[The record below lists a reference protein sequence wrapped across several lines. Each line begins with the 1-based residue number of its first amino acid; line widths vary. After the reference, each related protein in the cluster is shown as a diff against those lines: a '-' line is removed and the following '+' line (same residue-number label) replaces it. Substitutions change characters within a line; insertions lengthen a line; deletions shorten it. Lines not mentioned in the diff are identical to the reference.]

1 MGKIGKPFHTRG
13 GKRMMDATTGL
24 RLTSQESANVDFI
37 LF

>member
-1 MGKIGKPFHTRG
+1 MGKIGEMFYSRG
-13 GKRMMDATTGL
+13 GRMMDATTDL